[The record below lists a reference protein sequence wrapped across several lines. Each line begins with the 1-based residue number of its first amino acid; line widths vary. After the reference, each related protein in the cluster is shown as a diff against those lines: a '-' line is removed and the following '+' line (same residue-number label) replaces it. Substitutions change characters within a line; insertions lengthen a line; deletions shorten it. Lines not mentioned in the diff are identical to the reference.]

1 MLYKKLSDIA
11 DVQSGLVLSRKES
24 KLDSEQVIEYRNLNL
39 RSISDD
45 GSISEDAL
53 EIYLADEKLESQ
65 FISAKE
71 NIIIRLFPPFQ
82 PALITESSTGL
93 VIPSQFAIVRLRSN
107 LVLPKFL
114 YYYLAHA
121 KLLESLAIRGSGK
134 ISGGIKISALSE
146 MKIPIPD
153 LDKQRAVA
161 NYSEINTIQKQLYSN
176 LIQQY
181 ELKMDAVMNKVIGG
195 V

>member
-1 MLYKKLSDIA
+1 M
-11 DVQSGLVLSRKES
+11 VLSRKES
-24 KLDSEQVIEYRNLNL
+24 KLSSAQVIEYRNLNL

-53 EIYLADEKLESQ
+53 EIYLADGKLENQ
-65 FISAKE
+65 FITAKE

-82 PALITESSTGL
+82 PILITESYIGL
-93 VIPSQFAIVRLRSN
+93 VIPSQFAIVRLRSKS
-107 LVLPKFL
+107 VLPKFL
-114 YYYLAHA
+114 CCYLKHS

-146 MKIPIPD
+146 MKIPIPE
-153 LDKQRAVA
+153 LDKQQAVA
-161 NYSEINTIQKQLYSN
+161 NYSEINTVQKQLYSN